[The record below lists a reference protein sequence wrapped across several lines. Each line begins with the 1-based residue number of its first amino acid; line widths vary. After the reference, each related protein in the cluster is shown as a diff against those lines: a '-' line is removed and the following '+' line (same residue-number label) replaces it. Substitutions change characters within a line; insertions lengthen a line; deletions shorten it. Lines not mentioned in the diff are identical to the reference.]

1 MNVIF
6 IVVKMLAIIYLS
18 YTIINFK
25 INKNNIY
32 NLVTIGINKIKSIKI
47 NNKKNLNIIKKIE
60 YFNRLNLGKHINI
73 KLLLILM
80 LILSVVLSII
90 FIINT
95 KIIVFSIILSIFIS
109 SIPIQYISFKN
120 NLFKRSFN
128 QNLNLLI
135 INLKNNV
142 KNNNDIVFAIK
153 KTIKNNTLKM
163 YFEDFVYAINNGVN
177 VIEAFE
183 YTKDYFNISEFTNLI
198 SIFQNCYVYGGNY
211 YNILKNA
218 EEQIKEKKK
227 LYNKFYKAN
236 TEMISTLIIMLFINL
251 YIVFSF
257 ILSNKEYI
265 NLYLN
270 TIIGKII
277 IDINLIIIIKI
288 YFTILNSGK
297 MEDLNET

>member
-1 MNVIF
+1 MRVIF
-6 IVVKMLAIIYLS
+6 IVLKILAIIYLS

-25 INKNNIY
+25 IKKENIY
-32 NLVTIGINKIKSIKI
+32 KFVSIGINKIKKIKI
-47 NNKKNLNIIKKIE
+47 NNKKSLNIIKKIE

-80 LILSVVLSII
+80 VILSVVLSII

-95 KIIVFSIILSIFIS
+95 KIILFSIILSIFIA

-153 KTIKNNTLKM
+153 KTVKNSTLKV
-163 YFEDFVYAINNGVN
+163 YFQDFIYAINNGVN
-177 VIEAFE
+177 VIEAFD
-183 YTKDYFNISEFTNLI
+183 YIKDYFNINEFTNLI

-236 TEMISTLIIMLFINL
+236 TEIISTLIIMLFINI

-270 TIIGKII
+270 TIIGKVI

-297 MEDLNET
+297 VEDLNET